1 MMLIRASL
9 HGRLIGRRRPRGFDW
24 SLAKTAPASR
34 AKCKKCYSLRRMAYR
49 WRSRPDIA
57 AQEAALAAARSELIR
72 LRRKL
77 TTKEGYAAKLEL
89 VLHQRLETIDTLNG
103 KLEQERAAKQRLD
116 EECEHL
122 AQLVR
127 LG

>member
-1 MMLIRASL
+1 MPRTFKF
-9 HGRLIGRRRPRGFDW
+9 RPLEPLERENDQ
-24 SLAKTAPASR
+24 
-34 AKCKKCYSLRRMAYR
+34 LRMVV
-49 WRSRPDIA
+49 I
-57 AQEAALAAARSELIR
+57 Q

-103 KLEQERAAKQRLD
+103 KLQQARAAYARLD